1 VPTLQK
7 TKESQAHQVLIID
20 SNPHTSQLIST
31 LSELREILGHTVTLL
46 AFDVIEFILERQLA
60 LIALALE

>member
-1 VPTLQK
+1 MSTLRN

-20 SNPHTSQLIST
+20 SSPDTSQLIST

-46 AFDVIEFILERQLA
+46 TFDVSKFIFERQLP
-60 LIALALE
+60 LITLALE